1 MWKNVYEFAK
11 WYFKNE
17 IQLIDKIIIFINLNK
32 SNAKLFQI
40 VSLKRIIL
48 QIYPIKSA
56 FNAQLICIPL
66 WIQTVQSC
74 CFPIESIGIS
84 VKSVLSH
91 QVAVMLGNSSL
102 FESILFFVAMFTYLF
117 GKKREKKHLIV
128 RIIKLLKNL
137 AKFI

>member
-32 SNAKLFQI
+32 SNANFQI

-56 FNAQLICIPL
+56 FNAQLICTM